1 MPPQTRPLTRTACRV
16 TCGAVTLLLTA
27 MAAAG
32 LVFETGGLGWLMGS
46 TSPAH
51 AAQWRRQPWAYAASL
66 DDVAVRFQQQDADP
80 QDWYV
85 CVNSPLTP
93 CSLSILLHRRRRVS
107 RARVLVAT

>member
-1 MPPQTRPLTRTACRV
+1 M
-16 TCGAVTLLLTA
+16 TLLLTA

-32 LVFETGGLGWLMGS
+32 LVFEMGVPGWLLGA

-80 QDWYV
+80 HDGYV
-85 CVNSPLTP
+85 CVCVGVLASHAFQPSTRRSPTP
-93 CSLSILLHRRRRVS
+93 C
-107 RARVLVAT
+107 RAS